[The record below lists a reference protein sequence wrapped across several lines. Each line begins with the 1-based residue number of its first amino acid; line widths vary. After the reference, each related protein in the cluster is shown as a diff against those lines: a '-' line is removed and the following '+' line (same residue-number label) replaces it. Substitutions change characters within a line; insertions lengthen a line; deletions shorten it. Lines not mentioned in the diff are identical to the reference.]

1 MKRFCVSKLQTGLF
15 TGPAR
20 LLAIIAAFMAG
31 ATGAR
36 AQTDTSTDFRFD
48 LSGETRARYESLNG
62 QFRAGRTGS
71 DQALFLRTLLHA
83 RLTTP
88 VARFG
93 IELQDS
99 RAYFDDSGTPLS
111 TGTVNPL
118 DILQAYVRVDA
129 PSVFGDGSDAQLT
142 LGRQTVS
149 IGSKRQIER
158 ISYANVIKSYTGA
171 YYSATSARGDRFH
184 ALMLA
189 PVGRRPGDRAAI
201 GDNQMSGDEEEWNRT
216 IWAVHYQRPDLIP
229 DFWPGLSGDLFV
241 YGLEERDT
249 DATPTPNRHYVTPGF
264 RLHRAPATGQVD
276 LDLEAA
282 WRFGRRR
289 AGSAASDTTNLDVSA
304 GMVFA
309 ALGYTFE
316 HAWKPR
322 LALEYYWASGDDDPN
337 DGRFDQYERLFGSRR
352 TDLNNTSLHGPLTP
366 ANLNAPGMRL
376 ELAPS
381 PNWDGRLAWSAA
393 SLDSARD
400 SWVIAGLRD
409 ESGQSGRFIGHTL
422 DSRIRH
428 RGLLDGLELE
438 LGASILMPGDFA
450 NNAPGSPA
458 PDRTI
463 FGYAQATF
471 TF

>member
-1 MKRFCVSKLQTGLF
+1 MKRFCVSKPQTGLF
-15 TGPAR
+15 TIPAQ
-20 LLAIIAAFMAG
+20 LLAIIAVFMAG
-31 ATGAR
+31 ASGAR
-36 AQTDTSTDFRFD
+36 AQNDTSTDFRFGV
-48 LSGETRARYESLNG
+48 SGETRARYESLNG
-62 QFRAGRTGS
+62 QFRAGRAGS
-71 DQALFLRTLLHA
+71 DQALLLRTLLHA
-83 RLTTP
+83 RLSTP

-111 TGTVNPL
+111 TGIVNPL
-118 DILQAYVRVDA
+118 DILQAYAQVDA
-129 PSVFGDGSDAQLT
+129 PSVFGDGSDARIT

-171 YYSATSARGDRFH
+171 YYTATSARGDRFH

-189 PVGRRPGDRAAI
+189 PVARRPGDRVAI

-216 IWAVHYQRPDLIP
+216 IWAVHYQRPDLIANV
-229 DFWPGLSGDLFV
+229 WPGLSGDLFV

-249 DATPTPNRHYVTPGF
+249 DSTPTPDRHYVTPGF
-264 RLHRAPATGQVD
+264 RLHRAPAVGQLD

-289 AGSAASDTTNLDVSA
+289 ATSASNDTTNLRVSA
-304 GMVFA
+304 GMLFA
-309 ALGYTFE
+309 ALGYTFQ
-316 HAWKPR
+316 HDWKPR
-322 LALEYYWASGDDDPN
+322 LALEYYWASGDHNPDDN
-337 DGRFDQYERLFGSRR
+337 RFDQYERLFGSRR

-366 ANLNAPGMRL
+366 ANLQAPGMRL

-381 PNWDGRLAWSAA
+381 PDWDGRLAWSAA

-422 DSRIRH
+422 DGRVRY

-438 LGASILMPGDFA
+438 LGASILLPGGFA
-450 NNAPGSPA
+450 ENAPGSPA
-458 PDRTI
+458 PDRTL
-463 FGYAQATF
+463 FGYGQATF

>member
-1 MKRFCVSKLQTGLF
+1 MKRFCVSKPQTGLF
-15 TGPAR
+15 TIPAQ
-20 LLAIIAAFMAG
+20 LLAIIAVFIAG
-31 ATGAR
+31 ASGAR
-36 AQTDTSTDFRFD
+36 AQNDTSTDFQFGV
-48 LSGETRARYESLNG
+48 SGETRARYESLNG
-62 QFRAGRTGS
+62 QFRAGRAGS
-71 DQALFLRTLLHA
+71 DQALLLRTLLHA
-83 RLTTP
+83 RLSTP

-111 TGTVNPL
+111 TGIVNPL
-118 DILQAYVRVDA
+118 DILQAYAQVDA
-129 PSVFGDGSDAQLT
+129 PSVFGDGSDARLT

-171 YYSATSARGDRFH
+171 YYTATSARGDRFH

-189 PVGRRPGDRAAI
+189 PVARRPGDRVAI

-216 IWAVHYQRPDLIP
+216 IWAVHYQRPDLIANA
-229 DFWPGLSGDLFV
+229 WPGLSGDLFV

-249 DATPTPNRHYVTPGF
+249 DSTPTPDRHYVTPGF
-264 RLHRAPATGQVD
+264 RLHRAPAVGQLD

-289 AGSAASDTTNLDVSA
+289 ATSASNDTTNLRVSA
-304 GMVFA
+304 GMLFA
-309 ALGYTFE
+309 ALGYTFQ
-316 HAWKPR
+316 HDWKPR
-322 LALEYYWASGDDDPN
+322 LALEYYWASGDHNPDDN
-337 DGRFDQYERLFGSRR
+337 RFDQYERLFGSRR

-366 ANLNAPGMRL
+366 ANLQAPGMRL

-381 PNWDGRLAWSAA
+381 PDWDGRLAWSAA

-422 DSRIRH
+422 DGRVRY

-438 LGASILMPGDFA
+438 LGASILLPGGFA
-450 NNAPGSPA
+450 ENAPGSPA
-458 PDRTI
+458 PDRTL
-463 FGYAQATF
+463 FGYGQATF